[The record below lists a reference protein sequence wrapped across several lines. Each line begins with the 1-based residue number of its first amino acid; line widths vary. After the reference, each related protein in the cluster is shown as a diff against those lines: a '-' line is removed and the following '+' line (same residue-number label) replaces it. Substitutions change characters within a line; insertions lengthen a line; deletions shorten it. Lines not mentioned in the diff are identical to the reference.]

1 MASNPDQNEGP
12 QTPSSPLRR
21 EEPVKAADLILVIDW
36 GRLVERGT
44 HQELVEFDGLYA
56 TLYQTQFQ
64 PVG

>member
-1 MASNPDQNEGP
+1 MIAHRLS
-12 QTPSSPLRR
+12 T
-21 EEPVKAADLILVIDW
+21 VKAADLILVIDR

-44 HQELVEFDGLYA
+44 HQELVEFGGLCA